1 MTPSK
6 VIARILEQ
14 SAKMD
19 RAIFRGHGK
28 ASWKLHSGAVRR
40 LKEKHGDQILEDKK
54 KLLHL
59 LGKYHRKHLIWPM
72 QIIDGKDMSDIQRL
86 SILQHQRAATGFL
99 DFTEDALVALW
110 FACDEKPRKDGAV
123 LILDIGKPWFATN
136 GRNPNLED
144 PFDMGRPV
152 VFYEPDRS
160 LSPRIVAQQSVFVI
174 CDPSLQ
180 GPHLK
185 SVPVPREAKEEIQN
199 YLKGLGMSET
209 RLFGDVPGLAAANKP
224 DRPLPPDVQLTPD
237 QYRSRGNRAYQQAQY
252 EAALEAYESYVAA
265 RPDIA
270 EPYCLQ
276 GDALAALG
284 RFREAIEAYTRA
296 IENMDRPAKLA
307 DGVVMT
313 PDNVSNDMLQAIYY
327 NRGNAHAA
335 IGDHRS
341 AIQDFSTALEQ
352 RNEHEASLLYNRG
365 NSKYMLRRFPE
376 AHADFEAAWWVNLRS
391 NAALAMGNC
400 KVLMGEFDEAM
411 HQYFNGSARPPESAA
426 AGCKANVALLD
437 PLFKEIQGHDYEIKP
452 QGFTLTIVADRE
464 PASYLCTG
472 NSGNSGNIPS
482 GLRTAQGGAGYPG
495 ARGFVVKIVRRP
507 TEP

>member
-6 VIARILEQ
+6 VIARILGQ
-14 SAKMD
+14 SANMD
-19 RAIFRGHGK
+19 RAVFRGHGK

-40 LKEKHGDQILEDKK
+40 LKEKHGKQILEDTE
-54 KLLHL
+54 KLRDL
-59 LGKYHRKHLIWPM
+59 LDKYHKKYLIRPM

-86 SILQHQRAATGFL
+86 SILQHQGAATGFL
-99 DFTEDALVALW
+99 DFTENALVALW
-110 FACDEKPRKDGAV
+110 FACDEKPEKDGAV
-123 LILDIGKPWFATN
+123 VILDIGKPGFATN

-144 PFDMGRPV
+144 SFDMGRPV

-180 GPHLK
+180 SPHVK
-185 SVPVPREAKEEIQN
+185 SVPVPLEAKEEIQT
-199 YLKGLGMSET
+199 YLRGLGMSEAS
-209 RLFGDVPGLAAANKP
+209 LFGDVPGLAAANKH
-224 DRPLPPDVQLTPD
+224 DTPLPPDVQLTPD

-270 EPYCLQ
+270 EPYYLQ
-276 GDALAALG
+276 GDALAAIG
-284 RFREAIEAYTRA
+284 RFRDAIEAYTKA
-296 IENMDRPAKLA
+296 IENKDRPAKLA
-307 DGVVMT
+307 EGVVLT
-313 PDNVSNDMLQAIYY
+313 RKSVTKEMLQAIYY

-335 IGDHRS
+335 NGDHPS
-341 AIQDFSTALEQ
+341 AIADFTEALEQ
-352 RNEHEASLLYNRG
+352 SNERRTPLLYNRG
-365 NSKYMLRRFPE
+365 NSKYALQRFPE
-376 AHADFEAAWWVNLRS
+376 AYEDFEAAWLETRRS

-411 HQYFNGSARPPESAA
+411 HQYRNGSARPPESAA

-437 PLFKEIQGHDYEIKP
+437 PLFKEIQEHECKIEP

-472 NSGNSGNIPS
+472 NSGNTGNIPS
-482 GLRTAQGGAGYPG
+482 SLRTAQGGAGYPG